1 MALRPVGDLP
11 PRVYWARRL
20 VVLLIVALVA
30 LLVWWLWPS
39 GGDDTTATSGEPS
52 PTPSLSTTPSLSPE
66 PSETTTS
73 KTPKPSDAPCEDSD
87 IEVTVRTDSSTYP
100 AGEDPAITFTVKNG
114 SDDTCVRDVGSAANE
129 LRVSSG
135 GVTVW
140 SSDYCSSTEDTE
152 DSKVL
157 GPGDEYVQTFAWDRV
172 LASKG
177 CPSPRE
183 QADPGTYQVV
193 ALNGD
198 VTSEP
203 AEFVLE

>member
-100 AGEDPAITFTVKNG
+100 TGEDPTIAFTVTNV
-114 SDDTCVRDVGSAANE
+114 SDTTCVRDVGQAANE
-129 LRVSSG
+129 LKVSSG

-140 SSDYCSSTEDTE
+140 SSDFCNPGGDPDLLTME
-152 DSKVL
+152 
-157 GPGDEYVQTFAWDRV
+157 PGDNYKGDFTWSRV
-172 LASKG
+172 LATKD
-177 CPSPRE
+177 CPTPLE